1 MSEDGGQEK
10 TEVRG
15 QKKKVLGDEFWVLSY
30 ERTGKDRCQ
39 KSEVRGQK
47 GKRRRAKRQ
56 KSEVRGQRSG
66 KDRSRMSE
74 VRCRERTEVRG
85 QGSEK
90 RKAKTGGRGAGDGR

>member
-1 MSEDGGQEK
+1 M
-10 TEVRG
+10 
-15 QKKKVLGDEFWVLSY
+15 
-30 ERTGKDRCQ
+30 
-39 KSEVRGQK
+39 SEVRGQRSE
-47 GKRRRAKRQ
+47 GQ
-56 KSEVRGQRSG
+56 ETEGEETEVRGQRSG